1 MVSHEEAESYAT
13 ENDFSYHEVSAQSGD
28 GIESLFFDIARA
40 LPNTRSENEKRY
52 GEVNRLS
59 KKKCSFF

>member
-40 LPNTRSENEKRY
+40 LPNEAAKVEKVP
-52 GEVNRLS
+52 GEVEV
-59 KKKCSFF
+59 KKELVKI